1 MLFYHVFF
9 LKMTDKKF
17 NFGGE
22 KSAVKTVLPFI
33 KTAVIELGTCAGHLR
48 LGILNFAYGTFYW
61 SQLQ

>member
-1 MLFYHVFF
+1 
-9 LKMTDKKF
+9 MTDKKF

-33 KTAVIELGTCAGHLR
+33 KTAVIELGTCAGQLR
-48 LGILNFAYGTFYW
+48 LGILNFTYGNFYW